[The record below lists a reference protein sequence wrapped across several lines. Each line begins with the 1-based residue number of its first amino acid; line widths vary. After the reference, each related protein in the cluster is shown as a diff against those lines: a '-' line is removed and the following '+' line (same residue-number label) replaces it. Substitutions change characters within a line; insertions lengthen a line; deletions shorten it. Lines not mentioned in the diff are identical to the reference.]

1 MVLGHGNRCL
11 RTLLRT
17 VLTAAAAAV
26 AGSVTVSDGTPL
38 AALPADQLTV
48 VTDH

>member
-17 VLTAAAAAV
+17 VLTGAAAV